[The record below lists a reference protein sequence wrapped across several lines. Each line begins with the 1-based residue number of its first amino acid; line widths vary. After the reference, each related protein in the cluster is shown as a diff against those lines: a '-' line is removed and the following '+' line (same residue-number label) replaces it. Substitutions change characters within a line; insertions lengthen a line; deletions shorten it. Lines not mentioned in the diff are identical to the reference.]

1 MTVRNNA
8 KKWGV
13 GGWVVI
19 CIGVRGGGGGVAVNY
34 NPGVIYIAPGT
45 PANHSVRSG

>member
-1 MTVRNNA
+1 MYR
-8 KKWGV
+8 
-13 GGWVVI
+13 
-19 CIGVRGGGGGVAVNY
+19 CEGGGAVNY